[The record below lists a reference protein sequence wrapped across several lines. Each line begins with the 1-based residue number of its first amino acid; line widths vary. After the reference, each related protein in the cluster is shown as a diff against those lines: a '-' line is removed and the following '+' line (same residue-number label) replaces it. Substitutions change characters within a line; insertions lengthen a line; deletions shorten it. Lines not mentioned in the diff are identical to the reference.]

1 MRDLFI
7 EVTESIGRNKV
18 RTALTGFAVSWGI
31 FMLIVLLGLGNGL
44 RNSTSA
50 NMGDI
55 SANTMEVSGGWTS
68 KPYDGLEEWR
78 RVRLEE
84 KDVRITSSE
93 LFSENIDEVAPY
105 LTKSGVSLSLGKR
118 FFSSSLIGVY
128 PEYMEM
134 EKVKILVGRA
144 LNDNDIKENKKV
156 IVISSRDAENLLD
169 GGKNYAS
176 LVGKRLKTNN
186 VNFLI
191 VGVWK
196 VDSSFMGSE
205 AYIPYTTLK
214 YVYNKGK
221 YIDSILFSFHGLKTE
236 KENQDFES
244 RYRAVINTSHRA
256 APDDISATRIW
267 NRFTTNMMMESGMS
281 LLNVGLW
288 IIGIFTLLSGIV
300 GVSNIMLITVKE
312 RTHEFGIRK
321 AIGAR
326 PWALIK
332 LILAESISITAFFG
346 YIGMALGMLTCEI
359 VNSMVSSSKIEV
371 MGESFTGLV
380 DPTVG
385 LDVALEAT
393 LLLIIAGT
401 LAGLIPAKKAA
412 QVRPI
417 EALCAD

>member
-1 MRDLFI
+1 MRDLFK
-7 EVTESIGRNKV
+7 EVIESIRRNKV
-18 RTALTGFAVSWGI
+18 RTSLTGFAVSWGI

-50 NMGDI
+50 NMGEI
-55 SANTMEVSGGWTS
+55 SANTMEIRGGWTS

-78 RVRLEE
+78 RIQLEG
-84 KDVRITSSE
+84 KDVQITSSE
-93 LFSENIDEVAPY
+93 LFSDIIDDVAPY
-105 LTKSGVSLSLGKR
+105 LVKSGESLSLGKR
-118 FFSSSLIGVY
+118 FFSTSLIGIY
-128 PEYMEM
+128 PAYMEM
-134 EKVKILVGRA
+134 EKVKILAGRFV
-144 LNDNDIKENKKV
+144 NDNDLAESKKV

-169 GGKNYAS
+169 GGKDYAS
-176 LVGKRLKTNN
+176 MVGKRLKAGN

-191 VGVWK
+191 VGIWK
-196 VDSSFMGSE
+196 VDNSFMGSE
-205 AYIPYTTLK
+205 SFIPYTTLK

-221 YIDSILFSFHGLKTE
+221 FIDNILFSFHGLKTE
-236 KENQDFES
+236 TENEEFENK
-244 RYRAVINTSHRA
+244 YRAVLNTAHRA
-256 APDDISATRIW
+256 APDDVSAIRIH
-267 NRFTTNMMMESGMS
+267 NRFRTNMMMESGMD
-281 LLNVGLW
+281 LLNIGLW

-312 RTHEFGIRK
+312 RTHEFGVRK

-332 LILAESISITAFFG
+332 LIIAESVTITAFFG
-346 YIGMALGMLTCEI
+346 YIGMSIGMLTCEI
-359 VNSMVSSSKIEV
+359 VNSIMSKDKIEV
-371 MGESFTGLV
+371 MGESFSGLV

-401 LAGLIPAKKAA
+401 IAGLIPARKAA

-417 EALCAD
+417 EALRAD

>member
-7 EVTESIGRNKV
+7 EVIESIRRNKI

-44 RNSTSA
+44 RNSTKA

-55 SANTMEVSGGWTS
+55 SANTMEIRGGWTS
-68 KPYDGLEEWR
+68 KPYDGLEEGR
-78 RVRLEE
+78 RIRLTEN
-84 KDVRITSSE
+84 DVLLTTSE

-105 LTKSGVSLSLGKR
+105 LYKSGVTINMGKR
-118 FFSSSLIGVY
+118 FFSSSLCGVY
-128 PEYMEM
+128 PAYLEM
-134 EKVKILVGRA
+134 EKVKILHGRA

-169 GGKNYAS
+169 GGKDYAS
-176 LVGKRLKTNN
+176 LIGKRIKAGD
-186 VNFLI
+186 VNFLV
-191 VGVWK
+191 VGIWK

-205 AYIPYTTLK
+205 AYIPFTTLK
-214 YVYNKGK
+214 YVYNKGN
-221 YIDSILFSFHGLKTE
+221 YIDNILFSFHGLKTE
-236 KENQDFES
+236 QDNEEFENK
-244 RYRAVINTSHRA
+244 YRAVINTSHRA
-256 APDDISATRIW
+256 APDDVSATRIW
-267 NRFTTNMMMESGMS
+267 NRFTTNMMMESGMG

-312 RTHEFGIRK
+312 RTHEFGVRK
-321 AIGAR
+321 AIGAK

-332 LILAESISITAFFG
+332 LILAESVTITAFFG
-346 YIGMALGMLTCEI
+346 YIGMAIGMLTCEI
-359 VNSMVSSSKIEV
+359 VNSVMSKSKLEV

-401 LAGLIPAKKAA
+401 LAGLIPARKAA

-417 EALCAD
+417 EALRAD

>member
-7 EVTESIGRNKV
+7 EVFESIKRNKV
-18 RTALTGFAVSWGI
+18 RTSLTGLAVSWGI

-44 RNSTSA
+44 RNSTTA

-78 RVRLEE
+78 RIRLED
-84 KDVRITSSE
+84 KDVDLTASE
-93 LFSENIDEVAPY
+93 LFSDNVDDISPY
-105 LTKSGVSLSLGKR
+105 LVKSGVNMTYGKR
-118 FFSSSLIGVY
+118 YFSTSLTGVY
-128 PEYMEM
+128 PAYLQM
-134 EKVKILVGRA
+134 EKKQILKGRA
-144 LNDNDIKENKKV
+144 LNDSDIKENKKV
-156 IVISSRDAENLLD
+156 IVLSSRDAENILN
-169 GGKNYAS
+169 GSKNYAS
-176 LVGKRLKTNN
+176 LIGKRIKAGD

-191 VGVWK
+191 VGIWK
-196 VDSSFMGSE
+196 ADSSFMGSE
-205 AYIPYTTLK
+205 AFIPYTTLK

-221 YIDSILFSFHGLKTE
+221 YIDNILFSFHGLKTE
-236 KENQDFES
+236 KENEAFEKK
-244 RYRAVINTSHRA
+244 YRAVINTSHRA

-267 NRFTTNMMMESGMS
+267 NRFTTNMMMENGMN
-281 LLNVGLW
+281 LLNIGLW

-321 AIGAR
+321 AIGAH

-332 LILAESISITAFFG
+332 LIIAESITITGFFG
-346 YIGMALGMLTCEI
+346 YIGMAIGMLYCEL
-359 VNSMVSSSKIEV
+359 VLNKMSNNEMEV
-371 MGESFTGLV
+371 MDESFKSLV

-385 LDVALEAT
+385 LDVAIEAT

-401 LAGLIPAKKAA
+401 IAGLIPARKAA
-412 QVRPI
+412 RVRPI
-417 EALCAD
+417 EALRAD

>member
-7 EVTESIGRNKV
+7 EVFESIKRNKV

-44 RNSTSA
+44 RHSTMA

-55 SANTMEVSGGWTS
+55 STNTMNVRGGWTS

-78 RVRLEE
+78 RIYLEE
-84 KDVRITSSE
+84 NDVRITSSE

-105 LTKSGVSLSLGKR
+105 LVYSGVSLSLGKR
-118 FFSSSLIGVY
+118 FFSSSLTGVY
-128 PEYMEM
+128 PAYMEM
-134 EKVKILVGRA
+134 EKVKILTGRA

-156 IVISSRDAENLLD
+156 IVISSRDADNLLD
-169 GGKNYAS
+169 GGKDYAS
-176 LVGKRLKTNN
+176 LIGRRLKADN

-196 VDSSFMGSE
+196 VDSSFMSSE

-221 YIDSILFSFHGLKTE
+221 HIDSILFSFHGLKTE
-236 KENQDFES
+236 EENEAFEDK
-244 RYRAVINTSHRA
+244 YRAVINLSHRA
-256 APDDISATRIW
+256 APDDVSATRIR
-267 NRFTTNMMMESGMS
+267 NRFTTNMMMEDGMG

-321 AIGAR
+321 AIGAK

-332 LILAESISITAFFG
+332 LIIAESVTITAFFG

-359 VNSMVSSSKIEV
+359 VNSIMSKEKISV
-371 MGESFTGLV
+371 MGESFSGLV

-412 QVRPI
+412 EVRPI
-417 EALCAD
+417 EALSAD